1 LKKKVL
7 IIVPFDQIYPP
18 TNGGMQR
25 FFHIIHQLAKHT
37 ELTLI
42 TKQEKDA
49 FLLAKKNYPAIK
61 NITVFSTKDTQ
72 RPKDIFNVFP
82 QKLQN
87 ALRYRW
93 YKKNIKGP
101 ADGNYLD
108 YYPAVKE
115 LLQKEK
121 FDVVVLES
129 PATLNAVSLIRKYDK
144 KARIIFDAH
153 NVNTN
158 LDAVFL
164 EKKEISTARYLHT
177 RKTESGLYKIV
188 DGLLACSK
196 KDKDDFDRLNNGK
209 LTISIIPNGVTV
221 IGKLYD
227 AGVKSEKPDHILF
240 CGYLSTNPNSEG
252 LSWFYCSI
260 WPLVK
265 KAFPQLKLVV
275 LGSGKLPGEMNALLN
290 DQSLVFTGRV
300 EDVKPYYSQ
309 SAISIVPLKTG
320 SGTRLK
326 ILEAMSLGLPVVS
339 TSKGAEG
346 IDYTN
351 GFNIMIADEEK
362 LFAERII
369 GLLKDKEQRLV
380 LQKNARQLVESKYD
394 WNIIGEELNEFI
406 NQMDEDFSR

>member
-1 LKKKVL
+1 MKKKVL
-7 IIVPFDQIYPP
+7 IIVPFEKIYPP

-25 FFHIIHQLAKHT
+25 FFHIIHQLAKYT

-42 TKQEKDA
+42 TKQERDE
-49 FLLAKKNYPAIK
+49 FLRAKKDYPAIE
-61 NITVFSTKDTQ
+61 NITVFSTKDTR

-101 ADGNYLD
+101 AEGNYLD
-108 YYPAVKE
+108 YYPVVKD
-115 LLQKEK
+115 LLQREK
-121 FDVVVLES
+121 FDTVVLES

-144 KARIIFDAH
+144 KVRIIFDAH

-158 LDAVFL
+158 LDAAFL
-164 EKKEISTARYLHT
+164 EKKEISKARYIKT
-177 RKTESGLYKIV
+177 RKTESRLYKIV

-221 IGKLYD
+221 NGKLYD
-227 AGVKSEKPDHILF
+227 AGVRSDKPDNILF
-240 CGYLSTNPNSEG
+240 CAYLSTNPNSEG
-252 LSWFYCSI
+252 LSWFYHSI
-260 WPLVK
+260 WPMVRR
-265 KAFPQLKLVV
+265 AFPQLKLVV
-275 LGSGKLPGEMNALLN
+275 LGSGKLPTGMNALLH
-290 DQSLVFTGRV
+290 DPTLDFTGRV
-300 EDVKPYYSQ
+300 EDVKPYYNQ

-326 ILEAMSLGLPVVS
+326 ILEAMSFGLPVVS
-339 TSKGAEG
+339 TSQGAEG
-346 IDYTN
+346 IDYTD
-351 GFNIMIADEEK
+351 GVNIMIADEEK
-362 LFAERII
+362 LFAGSII
-369 GLLKDKEQRLV
+369 GLLKAKEQRLV

-394 WNIIGEELNEFI
+394 WNIIGQELRQFI
-406 NQMDEDFSR
+406 NQVN